1 MFDLSVIS
9 DQSECHVTSNL
20 NYAVNRSFSLA
31 LAKKKRR
38 GWGLKRLTLEFNIL
52 VAKVGAVFERKEVP
66 KKSTRL
72 QRTRIKREV
81 RTELVRIAEKE
92 KQPTN
97 IIASTITQIADNER
111 RRAIRNGDYADAVFA
126 AIVQYYIDQA
136 AKNPPNAGVR
146 WSS

>member
-1 MFDLSVIS
+1 LG
-9 DQSECHVTSNL
+9 
-20 NYAVNRSFSLA
+20 
-31 LAKKKRR
+31 KKKRR
-38 GWGLKRLTLEFNIL
+38 GWGLKQLSLEFNLL
-52 VAKVGAVFERKEVP
+52 VTKVGAVFEKKEVP

-97 IIASTITQIADNER
+97 IVASAITQIADKER
-111 RRAIRNGDYADAVFA
+111 KRAIRNGDYADAVFA

-136 AKNPPNAGVR
+136 AKNPPNTKVNWVNLISLAKP
-146 WSS
+146 SHPS